1 MLLCFIL
8 LINKKLLTVVFFFI
22 SVIFKHYL
30 IKAKI
35 KSNRVTINNLFS
47 FLAFI
52 SKNSN
57 K

>member
-1 MLLCFIL
+1 MFYFVDKQKIT
-8 LINKKLLTVVFFFI
+8 NSSVFFF